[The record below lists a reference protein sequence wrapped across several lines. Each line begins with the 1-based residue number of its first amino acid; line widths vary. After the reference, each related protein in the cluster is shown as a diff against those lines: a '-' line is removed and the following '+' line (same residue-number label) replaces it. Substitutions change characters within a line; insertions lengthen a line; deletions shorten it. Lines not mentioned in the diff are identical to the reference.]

1 MRSGPGGV
9 GAAEMPFDEALFE
22 QQVAKERTRRRRD
35 LILGAIAVMLL
46 ILLPLLGVASFAGSE
61 SRQLMRLVGMVIAGV
76 LFIGGVLWLV
86 TSTGEMV
93 TKALMD
99 PGGGPRGPTGTSLA
113 ESIAM
118 TGNFEEASA
127 QFEALRAEQGDTV
140 ATLRAEAEMYA
151 GPAGNAERAKELFQR
166 MRRAPDCTRPDELY
180 ATHRLVDLYFG
191 PLGEPDRALTELRR
205 IVERFPETRDAEGAA
220 QAIERHRAL
229 REQQGG

>member
-1 MRSGPGGV
+1 
-9 GAAEMPFDEALFE
+9 MPFDERLFDE
-22 QQVAKERTRRRRD
+22 QVARERTRRRRD
-35 LILGAIAVMLL
+35 VILGAIAILML

-76 LFIGGVLWLV
+76 LFLGGTLWLV
-86 TSTGEMV
+86 TSTGELV

-99 PGGGPRGPTGTSLA
+99 PGGGSRPPSGTSLA

-127 QFEALRAEQGDTV
+127 QFDAIRAEQGETV

-151 GPAGNAERAKELFQR
+151 GPAGNPDKAKELFQR
-166 MRRAPDCTRPDELY
+166 MRRAPDCTRSDELY

-191 PLGEPDRALTELRR
+191 PLGEPDRAITELRR

-220 QAIERHRAL
+220 LAIERHRAL
-229 REQQGG
+229 REQQEG